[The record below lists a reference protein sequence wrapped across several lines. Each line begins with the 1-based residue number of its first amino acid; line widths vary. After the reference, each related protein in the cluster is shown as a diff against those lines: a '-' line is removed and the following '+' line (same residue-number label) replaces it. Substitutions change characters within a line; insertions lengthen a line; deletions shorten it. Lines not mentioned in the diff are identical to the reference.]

1 MAKPPKNV
9 AAFATDLFDY
19 FGELFNT
26 HHPKEKYTQ
35 ATASVVYDV
44 LDDYI
49 VHASINNLKQVNTSI

>member
-1 MAKPPKNV
+1 V